1 MRRAL
6 SKALL
11 DARRA
16 QKNGKPTEI
25 KVPEL
30 YAIEQL
36 AARWGI
42 PPWEMNSDDPEVGLW
57 IRRGLIFRRL
67 ES

>member
-6 SKALL
+6 SKAILN
-11 DARRA
+11 ARST
-16 QKNGKPTEI
+16 KKGGGNNPVPT
-25 KVPEL
+25 L
-30 YAIEQL
+30 YVLEQL

-42 PPWEMNSDDPEVGLW
+42 PPWALEVDDPQVGKW
-57 IRRGLIFRRL
+57 IKRGLIFQRL